1 MSAAKRPRFS
11 ADGDEVDA
19 TGAEQGF
26 HDYVGEEMYI
36 IVIVN
41 GWRPVHVNVWVYDT
55 IAHVKAKIESQEG
68 IPKASQ
74 SLLRNGENL
83 KDDLTLAYQ
92 HIRIGEVLVLTT
104 GGGSASSSSPSAAH
118 SRMEHLL
125 QENHALRRALRSIQ
139 QKTYDNGCYDI
150 VFRDGDATA
159 P

>member
-1 MSAAKRPRFS
+1 M
-11 ADGDEVDA
+11 
-19 TGAEQGF
+19 
-26 HDYVGEEMYI
+26 
-36 IVIVN
+36 N

-55 IAHVKAKIESQEG
+55 IAHVKAKIQSQEG

-125 QENHALRRALRSIQ
+125 QENHALRRAFRSIQ
-139 QKTYDNGCYDI
+139 KKTYDNGCYDI